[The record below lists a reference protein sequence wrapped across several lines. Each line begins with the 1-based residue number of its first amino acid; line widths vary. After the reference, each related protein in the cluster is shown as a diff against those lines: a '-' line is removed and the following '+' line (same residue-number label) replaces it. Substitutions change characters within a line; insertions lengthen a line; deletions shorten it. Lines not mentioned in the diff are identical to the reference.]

1 MLAAVLS
8 LRSLG
13 VVAALAFG
21 LSVSAAVKGKE
32 QTIRGRVE
40 KIGRGTVQS
49 FVTLDPSGVP
59 TRIGVTISAGALE
72 ELPPVPN
79 TVSRCYDLDG
89 NGKHTGH
96 ECIGDVERILDVP
109 VDSSA
114 GLPFKWITVNWNAA
128 GHPAPYNRPH
138 FDFHFYAVDRTVVEA
153 ITPGRCGELVDC
165 GHFTRATRPVPAQ
178 YLPAGHIN
186 VGAVVPRMGNHLLD
200 SQSPELKDSLPFTR
214 TFIYGAY
221 EGELIFWEPM
231 ITLDMLRKT
240 RDACWAVSQPQGFRQ
255 TGYYPSRYCVRENQ
269 EGERTVSLEG
279 FRYST
284 AGRDKQVEVKPSR

>member
-1 MLAAVLS
+1 MWPAVLS
-8 LRSLG
+8 LRNAGLAAVITGLG
-13 VVAALAFG
+13 LA
-21 LSVSAAVKGKE
+21 VSAGVTKKE
-32 QTIRGRVE
+32 QTVRGRVE
-40 KIGRGTVQS
+40 KMGAGTVQS
-49 FVTLDPSGVP
+49 FVSLDRQGAPLS
-59 TRIGVTISAGALE
+59 IGVTLSPGALDQ
-72 ELPPVPN
+72 LPQTAN
-79 TVSRCYDLDG
+79 TLSRCYDLDG
-89 NGKHTGH
+89 NGTHTGH
-96 ECIGDVERILDVP
+96 ECIGDLERILDVP

-138 FDFHFYAVDRTVVEA
+138 FDFHFYAVDRAVVEA

-165 GHFTRATRPVPAQ
+165 GHFTRATRPLPAQ
-178 YLPAGHIN
+178 HLPAGHIN

-231 ITLDMLRKT
+231 ITLDMLTKT
-240 RDACWAVSQPQGFRQ
+240 TDACWSISQPQEFRQ
-255 TGYYPSRYCVRENQ
+255 TGYYPTQYCVRENR
-269 EGERTVSLEG
+269 EGERTVTLED

-284 AGRDKQVEVKPSR
+284 DGRDKMPK